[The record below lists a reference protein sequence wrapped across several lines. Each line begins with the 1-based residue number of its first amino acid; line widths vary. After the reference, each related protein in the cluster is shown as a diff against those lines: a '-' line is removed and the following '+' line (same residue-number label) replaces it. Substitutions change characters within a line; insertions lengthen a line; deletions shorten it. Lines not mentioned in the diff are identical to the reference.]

1 MKRRVT
7 LGTLSLAAAA
17 ALTLGCGGKD
27 SPTAPEV
34 GSVTLST
41 SAATL
46 VPTATLSLSATVK
59 DVGGNSLSSSVA
71 WTSSDQSHASV
82 STAGIV
88 TGVSVGTATITA
100 TAGGQS
106 ASALVTV
113 KEGAVIGVNGGTVT
127 ALGGAVTLTVPHGAV
142 ASNVQITVEP
152 AANPT
157 ASPRL
162 VAGTAIELGPSG
174 QSFAAP
180 VQLSIRYA
188 PTQLPGGASEQL
200 LRINRE
206 AGGSWQPV
214 IGSTADVTAKVV
226 TASLTSFSIYS
237 VLSSPITGVSVAP
250 DRVTLEQGA
259 TQQLVATARDD
270 ANVTVTDLVVDW
282 KSGNTAIATVSA
294 NGLVTAVAPGP
305 VDITATAN
313 GRSATTSVT
322 VTARPVIGIPA
333 SRFDFAAAVGGAD
346 PADQVIDIT
355 NAGGGTLEG
364 LTATSDVS
372 WLTATLAESAA
383 PTKLTLHAGTGVLLP
398 GLYTA
403 TVTLASTHPGVA
415 SRTITVVFTLTQ
427 PGVRLSASSVQ
438 FSALVGGPDPNG
450 QQLSVTSA
458 TGAPISGLSANVFCP
473 AQGPC
478 GWLRAV
484 LDATTTPT
492 QLTLQALSGSLPAG
506 TYTTTVTVSSSQQGI
521 ASATLAVTF
530 VVGSGQSIVLSAT
543 TASFTGTTG
552 GANPGAQSIAVT
564 NGGSGTLPGLTSQV
578 TYGAGEP
585 TGWLSA
591 TLNQTTAPATL
602 TITPNTAGLASG
614 AHTATVTVSSTLS
627 DAAPRTV
634 SVTLTLLSPSIII
647 TTGNNQ
653 AAMAGT
659 AVPAAPSVLV
669 RDGLGLP
676 MAGLSVTFAV
686 TGGNGAVT
694 SPAATTNVSGTASS
708 GWVLGAIANPNAL
721 SATVTGPGFG
731 PANNSVVFSA
741 TGCEGGGSTSSYAI
755 TVCFVTSMSPTQRSA
770 FEDAAARWGT
780 LITSDLSDVPVAL
793 GEGACGAGS
802 PSLNMTIDDLVIFAR
817 IEPIDGVNGILGAA
831 GPCFIRNSNHLTLL
845 GLMRFDIEDVASLE
859 AKDQLRSVIQ
869 HEMGH
874 VLGIGSLWQIFGL
887 LKNPSTAGSPP
898 LDTYFSGLNAIEG
911 FNAIGGSTYTGGQKV
926 PVENM
931 FSSGTINGHWR
942 ESVFANELM
951 TGFINKGSNPLSVV
965 TVRSLADLGY
975 TVNANG
981 ADPFQL
987 TLSLQALS
995 ATVSSQRAY
1004 GDDVIRGPLHT
1015 IDARGRIVRIR

>member
-106 ASALVTV
+106 ASAIVTV
-113 KEGAVIGVNGGTVT
+113 KDGAVIGVNGGTVT

-322 VTARPVIGIPA
+322 VTARPGNRITA
-333 SRFDFAAAVGGAD
+333 SRFDFAAAVGGGD
-346 PADQVIDIT
+346 LADQVIDIT

-634 SVTLTLLSPSIII
+634 SVMLTLLSPSIII
-647 TTGNNQ
+647 AAGNNQ

-659 AVPAAPSVLV
+659 AVPAAPSVLG
-669 RDGLGLP
+669 RAGLGLP

-911 FNAIGGSTYTGGQKV
+911 FN
-926 PVENM
+926 
-931 FSSGTINGHWR
+931 
-942 ESVFANELM
+942 
-951 TGFINKGSNPLSVV
+951 
-965 TVRSLADLGY
+965 
-975 TVNANG
+975 
-981 ADPFQL
+981 
-987 TLSLQALS
+987 
-995 ATVSSQRAY
+995 
-1004 GDDVIRGPLHT
+1004 
-1015 IDARGRIVRIR
+1015 